1 LGLGIS
7 EEEGRGK
14 KIGDGGLG
22 DGSCFGGE
30 EDDGVGSAELVDGLA
45 AGSAGLAGGGV
56 EVGDRDGSDADAW
69 AVQADCGGD
78 GGLLGADGET
88 IGGVFDVAAGDDIA
102 VGEQKRSSYAEVAV
116 RSVGVV
122 GDFGGALLEVGDL
135 GLGKRRRCEVVGWVG
150 CGHVVRLPVSRGEC
164 KSAGTNGRGLM
175 IKATCPI
182 RGMWTI

>member
-1 LGLGIS
+1 MVWVMCLGLGIS

-14 KIGDGGLG
+14 EVGDGGLG

-30 EDDGVGSAELVDGLA
+30 EDDRVGGAELVDGLA

-56 EVGDRDGSDADAW
+56 EVGDGDRPDADAW
-69 AVQADCGGD
+69 AVQADGGGD
-78 GGLLGADGET
+78 GGLLGADGEA

-116 RSVGVV
+116 GSVGVV

-135 GLGKRRRCEVVGWVG
+135 GLGKWGRGAGWVG
-150 CGHVVRLPVSRGEC
+150 CGHEVRLPGV
-164 KSAGTNGRGLM
+164 AG
-175 IKATCPI
+175 
-182 RGMWTI
+182 